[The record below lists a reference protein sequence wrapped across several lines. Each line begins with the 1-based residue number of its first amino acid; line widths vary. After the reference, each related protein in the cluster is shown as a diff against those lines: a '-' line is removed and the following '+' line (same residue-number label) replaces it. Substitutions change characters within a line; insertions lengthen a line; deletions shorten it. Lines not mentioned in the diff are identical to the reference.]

1 MTAKPTFYGID
12 KFLKEIL
19 DDGETK
25 TSQKRLAEII
35 GEKQGRYS
43 SYLNDTQR
51 LSASAIHKYLKRIYE
66 LGLQKGL
73 EEGQRRNAE
82 NFFSAVESIHGF
94 ENADISKKLIAGKS
108 DNSKATSL
116 SNYRNGKVAI
126 SKKQFQNLL
135 GKHSSKIFNPIVEF
149 LECSPYKKGT
159 SWKLFK
165 DDDKKEKSICE
176 LLSNESS
183 AKVGVYAMY
192 DSSGRILYFGKTNS
206 GLYREITQRLGAA
219 VHRDIALVKKDGF
232 KHVGTPGK
240 QSKPGAIR
248 VGEMTRYISAIEVLA
263 PEAIS
268 NIETFVLRL
277 IPNDDVNY
285 KIENYE

>member
-1 MTAKPTFYGID
+1 MTAKPSFYGID
-12 KFLKEIL
+12 KFLKEIS
-19 DDGETK
+19 DDGVTK
-25 TSQKRLAEII
+25 TSQKKLAEII

-43 SYLNDTQR
+43 SYLNDTQH

-66 LGLQKGL
+66 MGIKKGL
-73 EEGQRRNAE
+73 EEGRRQNAE

-108 DNSKATSL
+108 ENSKSSSL

-149 LECSPYKKGT
+149 LECFPYKKGA
-159 SWKLFK
+159 SWKLFE
-165 DDDKKEKSICE
+165 DEEKEKSICD
-176 LLSNESS
+176 LLSNKSS

-219 VHRDIALVKKDGF
+219 VHRDVALVKNNCF
-232 KHVGTPGK
+232 KHIGTPGK
-240 QSKPGAIR
+240 QSKPGAIQ
-248 VGEMTRYISAIEVLA
+248 VGEMTRYISAVEVLA
-263 PEAIS
+263 PEAIG